1 MGFKIPKYLK
11 NYLDSTKY
19 RKPFENF
26 VNNSTY
32 YSQLNWQWMN
42 YMQDVVRPCI
52 AYSTASV
59 DGNCNTLM
67 STSTGM
73 AILRGASRL
82 IAGDKHFFL
91 GNDESCAFLSDIWS
105 PSVNF
110 NRFLSRAVSFMLS
123 GGTSVLKWNSD
134 EFGRSYLSAF
144 RIDRT
149 LVTTN
154 ENGDVT
160 SAVFFIGL
168 LSKMENDNEFTYWL
182 TEERKYNT
190 DGKPVA
196 VYKVFS
202 RSGIANSPTLP
213 SPYQSGSSMDNLP
226 KAVRKELRRM
236 QVNRLNEEIPLPT
249 HDGLGVWLMSRTA
262 VNSCVPDAPFGDPL
276 LYGCLDIL
284 WSIDVVFSGSIMDVM
299 NGEGKIIVPK
309 QFLQD
314 TLNRLQQQ
322 YPGANYN
329 VTTTEL
335 DEYKDES
342 FVYVIPNGVDKDK
355 IAPTPI
361 QFEIR
366 ADQYGKMLEMYERL
380 ATVRAGYSRLRFS
393 RILRPTTAQRPRE
406 KLRPRKTLR
415 VRACGKLTILSF
427 LFSIVHCVKFFDK
440 RDSTPMFRYSS
451 AITSGTKL
459 SSMRTS
465 AITMRRDC
473 SRRKRRLK
481 LSIILRLR
489 KRKSISKK
497 LQRTTRRVK
506 AHRAS
511 DCSTIKITSAEG
523 RHEVKSLR
531 PRPAQRTGER
541 THRRADGYKN
551 GNQTRRAFGRV
562 FFDGQKVRSE
572 YNRLRACEDSLSNSQ
587 TGRAYIAHALRG

>member
-134 EFGRSYLSAF
+134 ELGRSYLSAF

-182 TEERKYNT
+182 TEERKYDK

-202 RSGIANSPTLP
+202 QSGTANSPTLP
-213 SPYQSGSSMDNLP
+213 SPHQCGTPINVLP
-226 KAVRKELRRM
+226 QNVRRELERLHIE
-236 QVNRLNEEIPLPT
+236 RLNEEILLPT
-249 HDGLGVWLMSRTA
+249 YDGLGVWLMSRTA

-355 IAPTPI
+355 ISPTPI
-361 QFEIR
+361 QFDIR

-380 ATVRAGYSRLRFS
+380 ATVRAGYS
-393 RILRPTTAQRPRE
+393 PTSIFPYLTPDNSAKTARE
-406 KLRPRKTLR
+406 VT
-415 VRACGKLTILSF
+415 AEENLT
-427 LFSIVHCVKFFDK
+427 
-440 RDSTPMFRYSS
+440 
-451 AITSGTKL
+451 
-459 SSMRTS
+459 
-465 AITMRRDC
+465 
-473 SRRKRRLK
+473 
-481 LSIILRLR
+481 
-489 KRKSISKK
+489 
-497 LQRTTRRVK
+497 
-506 AHRAS
+506 RAS
-511 DCSTIKITSAEG
+511 VRE
-523 RHEVKSLR
+523 
-531 PRPAQRTGER
+531 
-541 THRRADGYKN
+541 THN
-551 GNQTRRAFGRV
+551 LIVPVLN
-562 FFDGQKVRSE
+562 
-572 YNRLRACEDSLSNSQ
+572 C
-587 TGRAYIAHALRG
+587 ALREVLLQEGFDPNVQIQLGDYVGNKIEFDANVRDNYAAGLLPKETAVKVINNLTASETDEYLDKIAEDDKARKESAGGGLFNDKDYFGGGTT

>member
-11 NYLDSTKY
+11 NYLESTKY

-42 YMQDVVRPCI
+42 YMQNVVRPCI

-59 DGNCNTLM
+59 DGACNTLM

-110 NRFLSRAVSFMLS
+110 NRFLSRSVSFMLS
-123 GGTSVLKWNSD
+123 GGTSVIKWNSD

-182 TEERKYNT
+182 TEERKYNKE
-190 DGKPVA
+190 GKPV
-196 VYKVFS
+196 VIYKVFS
-202 RSGIANSPTLP
+202 QSGNVNSPTLP
-213 SPYQSGSSMDNLP
+213 SPHQSGTPINVLP
-226 KAVRKELRRM
+226 QKVRWELDRLHTD
-236 QVNRLNEEIPLPT
+236 RLNEEIPLPT
-249 HDGLGVWLMSRTA
+249 HDGLGSWLMSRTA

-284 WSIDVVFSGSIMDVM
+284 WSIDVVFSGSIVDVL
-299 NGEGKIIVPK
+299 NGEGKILVPK

-314 TLNRLQQQ
+314 TLNRLQMQ
-322 YPGANYN
+322 YPGTQFN
-329 VTTTEL
+329 VTTAEL
-335 DEYKDES
+335 DGYRDES
-342 FVYVIPNGVDKDK
+342 FVYVMPSGFDKEK
-355 IAPTPI
+355 MSPTPV

-366 ADQYGKMLEMYERL
+366 AEQYGKMMEMYERL
-380 ATVRAGYSRLRFS
+380 AAVRAGYS
-393 RILRPTTAQRPRE
+393 PTSIFPYLTPDNSAKTARE
-406 KLRPRKTLR
+406 VT
-415 VRACGKLTILSF
+415 AEENLT
-427 LFSIVHCVKFFDK
+427 
-440 RDSTPMFRYSS
+440 
-451 AITSGTKL
+451 
-459 SSMRTS
+459 
-465 AITMRRDC
+465 
-473 SRRKRRLK
+473 
-481 LSIILRLR
+481 
-489 KRKSISKK
+489 
-497 LQRTTRRVK
+497 
-506 AHRAS
+506 RAS
-511 DCSTIKITSAEG
+511 
-523 RHEVKSLR
+523 
-531 PRPAQRTGER
+531 
-541 THRRADGYKN
+541 
-551 GNQTRRAFGRV
+551 
-562 FFDGQKVRSE
+562 VRE
-572 YNRLRACEDSLSNSQ
+572 IHNLIVPVLNR
-587 TGRAYIAHALRG
+587 ALREVLRQEGFDPNVQIQLGDYIGNKIEFDANVRDNYAAGLLPKETAVKVINNLTASETQEYLEKIAEDDKARQNTLGGGLFNDADYFGDQSRGGAT